1 MRQLKAA
8 ARHRPR
14 ALTMLLLIVML
25 LTASSM
31 WFAANAVSQIRGDFC
46 AWAAEHVQAAQEP
59 PHTARALKN
68 ARADRQLATRLGC
81 PGTEGK
87 P

>member
-31 WFAANAVSQIRGDFC
+31 WFAANAVNRIRGDFC
-46 AWAAEHVQAAQEP
+46 DWAAVHVRTAQAP
-59 PHTARALKN
+59 PHTVRAIEDAK
-68 ARADRQLATRLGC
+68 ADRQLATRLGC